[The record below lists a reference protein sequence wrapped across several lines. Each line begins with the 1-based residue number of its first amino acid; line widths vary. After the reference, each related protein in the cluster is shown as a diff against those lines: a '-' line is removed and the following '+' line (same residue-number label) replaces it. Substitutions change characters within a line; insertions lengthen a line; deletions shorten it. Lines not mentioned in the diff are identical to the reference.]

1 MNPPSLQRA
10 NMAGI
15 LWMTLSMAAFA
26 VEDVFIKTLTRQ
38 LPLGQ
43 VLMLFGVGGAIVFAW
58 LARRKNVVLLTKE
71 VLTPLMLLRAVSELL
86 GRLFYV
92 LAVVLTPMSS
102 ATAILQSAPILVV
115 LGAKIFFKERIDW
128 RVWLAIWIGL
138 LGVLVIVRPSAQD
151 FSFLSLLA
159 VIGTVGFVGRDLATR
174 ATAMTVTM
182 EALGFYGFSTMLLAG
197 ASFAVWDAQAFVMLT
212 QDQLVNLVV
221 ALAASVLAYI
231 ALVTAMRTGT
241 LAAVTPFRYT
251 RLLFGV
257 SLGVFVFGER
267 PDLPM
272 LLGCAIVIGA
282 GLYIGWQGKARQAA

>member
-1 MNPPSLQRA
+1 MNSPSLQRA
-10 NMAGI
+10 NVAGS

-26 VEDVFIKTLTRQ
+26 VEDVLIKTLTRQ

-43 VLMLFGVGGAIVFAW
+43 VLMLFGVGGALVFAG
-58 LARRKNVVLLTKE
+58 LARRKSVVLFTKE
-71 VLTPLMLLRAVSELL
+71 VFTPLMLLRAICEWM

-102 ATAILQSAPILVV
+102 ATAILQSAPLLVA
-115 LGAKIFFKERIDW
+115 LGAQLFLKERFHW
-128 RVWLAIWIGL
+128 RVWLAIWVGL

-151 FSFLSLLA
+151 FSFSSLLA

-182 EALGFYGFSTMLLAG
+182 EALGFYGFLTMLLAG
-197 ASFAVWDAQAFVMLT
+197 ASFAVWDAKTFVMLT
-212 QDQLVNLVV
+212 PYHLLDLGV
-221 ALAASVLAYI
+221 ALTAGVLAYI

-257 SLGVFVFGER
+257 SLGVLVFGER

-272 LLGCAIVIGA
+272 MLGCAIVIGA
-282 GLYIGWQGKARQAA
+282 GLYVGWQSKARQAS

>member
-92 LAVVLTPMSS
+92 L
-102 ATAILQSAPILVV
+102 